1 METLAERMRQAQSQR
16 RTRKESILSEL
27 NVDEQ
32 TIIKSILGRYPNLSQ
47 TEVETRWTDIIDTEK
62 KSEKCKDCTGLKDCK
77 QSNPGYVYVVDT
89 DAPYVTTVVKQ
100 CKHERQRVEQ
110 ARISRMLSSSGVPR
124 LYSGLTFED
133 YTETP
138 ENKKAVEAAHWILNS
153 DKKESIYLYGSKGTG
168 KTMLASIITNELI
181 RHGKPV
187 LFSSVPE
194 LMADIRASFKTDNT
208 ADVIDS
214 IKQAAVLILD
224 DLGAERATEWVG
236 EQIFSIINSRYENN
250 MQTIITSNFTPDELI
265 LHFADKTQGE
275 RIISRIYGMCVRV
288 NISGKD
294 WRMQR

>member
-1 METLAERMRQAQSQR
+1 MKQVQDMRR
-16 RTRKESILSEL
+16 KRKESILSER

-32 TIIKSILGRYPNLSQ
+32 TLIKSILGKYKNLPQ
-47 TEVETRWTDIIDTEK
+47 KEVETRWADIINTEK
-62 KSEKCKDCTGLKDCK
+62 KSEKCKNCTGLKSCV
-77 QSNPGYVYVVDT
+77 QSSPGYVYVVDT
-89 DAPYVTTVVKQ
+89 DAPYFTTMVHQ
-100 CKHERQRVEQ
+100 CKYERQRAEQ
-110 ARISRMLSSSGVPR
+110 ARIDRMLNSSGVPR
-124 LYSGLTFED
+124 LYVGLTFDD
-133 YTETP
+133 YTETA
-138 ENKKAVEAAHWILNS
+138 ENKKAVEAARWILDS
-153 DKKESIYLYGSKGTG
+153 EKESIYLYGPKGTG
-168 KTMLASIITNELI
+168 KTMLASIVTNELI

-236 EQIFSIINSRYENN
+236 EQIFSIINARYENN
-250 MQTIITSNFTPDELI
+250 RQTIITSNYTPDELM

-288 NISGKD
+288 NILGKD
-294 WRMQR
+294 WRMQP